1 MRFWFLVGVNL
12 LSFFSC
18 TVVAAQRAS
27 EILLFNIVQDERI
40 YDQSNYGEPPQLAIW
55 LENKNTGEIR
65 TVFVTRR
72 TGTGVFEGKAGVPV
86 ALPVWVENFRKEN
99 NRTDFP
105 SPRNPVDVTISGPT
119 VKASEIKKEIAV
131 PAGSSWYYFVEV
143 NVAGDFNAA
152 FPMYDANGVED
163 PHGNGQ
169 PSIIYK
175 GEITAEP
182 GAESTPLLTGRT
194 EQRYFSPK
202 MITDLQG
209 IQSAKELLSEIQVFC
224 LRK

>member
-1 MRFWFLVGVNL
+1 MRFLFPGALHL
-12 LSFFSC
+12 LSLFSC
-18 TVVAAQRAS
+18 TEVLAQSTS
-27 EILLFNIVQDERI
+27 EVLLFHIVQDERM
-40 YDQSNYGEPPQLAIW
+40 YDQSNYGEPPQVAIW

-72 TGTGVFEGKAGVPV
+72 TGTGVFEGKAGEPV
-86 ALPVWVENFRKEN
+86 ALPAWIGNFRKETG
-99 NRTDFP
+99 RTDFP
-105 SPRNPVDVTISGPT
+105 SPRNPLDVTISGPT
-119 VKASEIKKEIAV
+119 VKSLEIKKEIAV

-143 NVAGDFNAA
+143 NVAGDFNTT

-175 GEITAEP
+175 GEITAAP
-182 GAESTPLLTGRT
+182 GVESAPVLIGRT
-194 EQRYFSPK
+194 EQRFFSPK
-202 MITDLQG
+202 INPDLDG
-209 IQSAKELLSEIQVFC
+209 IESAKKLLSEIKVFC